1 MMVMPAIRRQAL
13 LFSAR
18 PAFTHSVLACGSGPI
33 RCASSLRASGGLAG
47 LRMGTWIA
55 QLAISSVGDTFAAS
69 LLAFGPTT
77 MRPAGKL

>member
-1 MMVMPAIRRQAL
+1 MMVMPAIRRQASS
-13 LFSAR
+13 FSVR
-18 PAFTHSVLACGSGPI
+18 PAFAQAVLAYGSGLF